1 VAKLRIF
8 VSSTCYDLGV
18 IRAELRPFIVS
29 LGHEPVMS
37 DYSDILY
44 DPRSHTHDSCIKEVP
59 NCDMVVLII
68 GSRFGGTGIPSVLEG
83 FDFDALRTLS
93 SKAELFEYKDKLSIT
108 QLEILK
114 AAEQSIPVYAFVD
127 EKVFHDHHVYEKNKG
142 KPEVIDAIEF
152 PSIQKKETAK
162 YIFEFINFLTHRTH
176 NNSITPFSRLDDIKE
191 NLLGQWSQ
199 LFQRLLS
206 ENRNRSIESRR
217 YMDFSERLDDLKAVI
232 MASIATPNL
241 RDTARGAIQ
250 FRHLITFLSSLHA
263 PNLKDLL
270 LSDYSWDE
278 LLKEFDIREIKEID
292 SEDGRM
298 MRPDLFLI
306 RNDGTFYRCR
316 YSPPVIE
323 DIRID
328 WSNFVQ
334 IDKESRAA
342 IVDASLEDR
351 DTRRHR
357 AVFHVNKDF
366 EEYIEKKYSQDK
378 LDLDENS

>member
-1 VAKLRIF
+1 MAKLRIF

-18 IRAELRPFIVS
+18 IRSELRPFIVS

-68 GSRFGGTGIPSVLEG
+68 GSRFGGTGMPSVLEG
-83 FDFDALRTLS
+83 FDFDALRALS

-270 LSDYSWDE
+270 LSDYSWVE

-292 SEDGRM
+292 FEGGRM

-316 YSPPVIE
+316 YSLSVIE

-351 DTRRHR
+351 DTRRNR